1 MSPFCHSGVKLLWP
15 FKRRSC
21 FPGLKCGVTIAT
33 MGAASYMLD
42 SSQNNWFLRYFRQA
56 FTLKALSSFAW
67 WKPPTRGVTRRC
79 RGCGVPSDIWLNS
92 RVLCVYMSV
101 GWLTALSRG
110 WAAMEGMTA
119 FNEHQTLAPVP
130 GTSAESCWNAGIQC
144 WNLVSLYQLDFM
156 ALLTF
161 DPKYSRRVLIA
172 IVFYHKI
179 VIITQNSTCGT
190 CCRGGS

>member
-130 GTSAESCWNAGIQC
+130 GHIRGK
-144 WNLVSLYQLDFM
+144 
-156 ALLTF
+156 LLERW
-161 DPKYSRRVLIA
+161 DSVLKPCFPLPIRFHGF
-172 IVFYHKI
+172 IDLWPQV
-179 VIITQNSTCGT
+179 
-190 CCRGGS
+190 